1 MFHIWNILGYANED
15 WTNICSR
22 MLDILKAEEVRLH
35 SKTGVNGIP
44 HFKIGCYMVGLDQQ
58 HACPHAA
65 LVCGHQHQAFAKAAR
80 QIILDHGILK
90 ELDWGFICLHADIR
104 IPMADVQPAP
114 KVGRSLPI
122 SIDSTH
128 GSNDSIYCGLW
139 GALIESSSRRRAT
152 IGGVVAIGNAKFAV
166 TVKHFLEPD
175 QKREESYALEDDL
188 VLCEDELNLFTDR
201 EEYHSLGVTS
211 FAQHDRSPYT
221 SGQESSFE
229 IAREVPSTT
238 APKKHKQ
245 HLSCANH
252 MSSQDDSK
260 CEKIDVKDPESVDDN
275 ADLEESEGGKRKFNK
290 LSSLHHNP
298 TKDTRGIETGK
309 ANEVHQGEPSP
320 QEGPVMPDSSGPIG
334 SSNGGLQNQSVT
346 LIRSQGTTVYPA
358 SKPFNVAQVS
368 MQRGEKSNGLDWALL
383 QIPMNTS
390 VTGDLDSPLLVLDPI
405 IGKFGSLRP
414 ALETPSEG
422 TPLTVLTGTD
432 GSVLGNGVFSTSLGT
447 TSGISSPSILWTVK
461 ISEISTPAAK
471 LTNVH

>member
-1 MFHIWNILGYANED
+1 
-15 WTNICSR
+15 
-22 MLDILKAEEVRLH
+22 
-35 SKTGVNGIP
+35 
-44 HFKIGCYMVGLDQQ
+44 
-58 HACPHAA
+58 
-65 LVCGHQHQAFAKAAR
+65 
-80 QIILDHGILK
+80 
-90 ELDWGFICLHADIR
+90 
-104 IPMADVQPAP
+104 MADVQPAP

-128 GSNDSIYCGLW
+128 GSNDYTHGSNDYTHGSNEYTHGSNDSIYWGLW

-166 TVKHFLEPD
+166 TVKHFLELD

-188 VLCEDELNLFTDR
+188 VLCEDELNLFTGR

-221 SGQESSFE
+221 SDQESSFE

-238 APKKHKQ
+238 ASEKHKR
-245 HLSCANH
+245 HLPCANN

-260 CEKIDVKDPESVDDN
+260 CEKIDVKNPESVDNN

-290 LSSLHHNP
+290 LSGLHHNP
-298 TKDTRGIETGK
+298 TEDTRGVKTGK

-334 SSNGGLQNQSVT
+334 SSDEGLQDHSVT

-471 LTNVH
+471 LTQCTLTKAKAVALAVRGHLIPLAVRLWACWSLSAKRLMRLISFQPRISWQTFPVPAKERMCQL